1 MRHPSHTHT
10 HTMKKIHKHTH
21 TMNQKERILFH
32 LDRGPVSQIDCVNW
46 HPPILRLSSIIFKLK
61 EEGYSIASEALV
73 TKGGARLASYHLV
86 RKPGD
91 PPGKDRRKIHE
102 NRLF

>member
-1 MRHPSHTHT
+1 MAVNTHT
-10 HTMKKIHKHTH
+10 HAMK
-21 TMNQKERILFH
+21 QKDRVLFH

-61 EEGYSIASEALV
+61 EDGYDIASEVLV

-86 RKPGD
+86 RKPDD
-91 PPGKDRRKIHE
+91 PPGKDRRKIHA
-102 NRLF
+102 NGLF